1 MSDVSQGPGW
11 WQASDGKWY
20 PPKMTPGTND
30 ELGDAKN
37 WWENTFLVVASTL
50 MCCGLGVVLVWLKR
64 QWTTRTKVF
73 ITSGVAAVWI
83 AVLVLGAL
91 APSPTTDQSI
101 TSTSSTSSTALQ
113 SAGGSTATYAPT
125 STTAQAPASPP
136 MIEGFPLPPKTV
148 LISGPT
154 ESRSPYTGFVSTQA
168 TYSVP
173 DMSSAELRSWYEKNP
188 IYRSAF
194 GPYQW
199 CESFVDGGTWD
210 MWWRI
215 GATRTSLGVSSVASS
230 ANAKGVTFSVS
241 KESGDSTPCR

>member
-20 PPKMTPGTND
+20 PPTATPQINKERID
-30 ELGDAKN
+30 VNN
-37 WWENTFLVVASTL
+37 WWENTALVIASTV
-50 MCCGLGVVLVWLKR
+50 MCCGLGLVLVWLKR
-64 QWTTRTKVF
+64 QWPTRTKVF
-73 ITSGVAAVWI
+73 VTSGVAIVWI

-91 APSPTTDQSI
+91 APSPTTNQSI
-101 TSTSSTSSTALQ
+101 ASASSTSSTTLQ
-113 SAGGSTATYAPT
+113 SAGGSIATFAPT
-125 STTAQAPASPP
+125 STTVQALVAPA

-154 ESRSPYTGFVSTQA
+154 ESKSPNTGFVSTQA
-168 TYSVP
+168 IYSVP

-215 GATRTSLGVSSVASS
+215 NSTKTSLGVSSLASS
-230 ANAKGVTFSVS
+230 ASAKGVTFSVS
-241 KESGDSTPCR
+241 KETGDSTPCR